1 METLQASILSEIKA
15 IRLSKKRAEKLT
27 VYKFIKR
34 ELQSI
39 TNEEITD
46 TLKTLC
52 EMRLIE
58 NKPSNDKSSIFLTD
72 KSYIADS
79 QPHIPTA
86 MATPI
91 IEKAHLLKFHHLL
104 LKMKLTLLLPAMLR
118 ITIMIPQRH

>member
-46 TLKTLC
+46 TLKTLYV
-52 EMRLIE
+52 
-58 NKPSNDKSSIFLTD
+58 K
-72 KSYIADS
+72 
-79 QPHIPTA
+79 
-86 MATPI
+86 
-91 IEKAHLLKFHHLL
+91 
-104 LKMKLTLLLPAMLR
+104 
-118 ITIMIPQRH
+118 